1 MQRNEANNHRL
12 AYLHFYENG
21 KAVTTTYTMKEW
33 QNVVNLNKSI
43 SVFFSFFNW
52 NTIQIAKF
60 VQKKLPEHSDRECVQ
75 DVPNR
80 KGDVKSQM
88 TM

>member
-60 VQKKLPEHSDRECVQ
+60 VQKKIA
-75 DVPNR
+75 
-80 KGDVKSQM
+80 
-88 TM
+88 